1 MFDDLIR
8 RVNDLG
14 DARRYSVRVPV
25 DAEGYLDRECPSSTC
40 LAVFKV
46 IGDDWETIRKSNVA
60 YCPICRAEAA
70 ADQWCTSAQVKQA
83 RAAALARFKNEF
95 ADTLAEGVR
104 DANRR
109 LPRGGLVSMSL
120 SLQPGTPAV
129 EVPIQAMAPFEQ
141 RSACEACGCRYAS
154 VGAAF
159 FCPACGHNS
168 AATQFVATIETVRHG
183 MGFLATWQLAQLMG
197 KDQATDFTRQVVE
210 TQMGK
215 LVTAFER
222 YVEVLYERL
231 PGPKQPVKGNLF
243 QRITG
248 GSEMWRVATGK
259 GYDDFLTPMQLSDL
273 TRWFQQRHLLTH
285 TDGVVDA
292 EYVTKSGDTSYQIDQ
307 RIVVRPE
314 HVIQLAGV
322 IEQLAAELASI

>member
-1 MFDDLIR
+1 
-8 RVNDLG
+8 
-14 DARRYSVRVPV
+14 
-25 DAEGYLDRECPSSTC
+25 
-40 LAVFKV
+40 
-46 IGDDWETIRKSNVA
+46 
-60 YCPICRAEAA
+60 
-70 ADQWCTSAQVKQA
+70 
-83 RAAALARFKNEF
+83 
-95 ADTLAEGVR
+95 
-104 DANRR
+104 
-109 LPRGGLVSMSL
+109 
-120 SLQPGTPAV
+120 
-129 EVPIQAMAPFEQ
+129 
-141 RSACEACGCRYAS
+141 
-154 VGAAF
+154 
-159 FCPACGHNS
+159 
-168 AATQFVATIETVRHG
+168 